1 MKIHIGY
8 TGFLK
13 IREIEKNPV
22 IEMPEGSTIM
32 DLFQRIG
39 LKKDAQRNVQAF
51 INQDAAW
58 KSTKLKDNDQVT
70 IVAYI
75 TGG

>member
-1 MKIHIGY
+1 MKIHVGY

-13 IREIEKNPV
+13 IREIEMNPV
-22 IEMPEGSTIM
+22 IEMPEGSTIL
-32 DLFQRIG
+32 DLYLRFG
-39 LKKDAQRNVQAF
+39 LEKDAQRNVQAF
-51 INQDAAW
+51 INNEAAW
-58 KSTKLKDNDQVT
+58 KSTKLKDNDRVT

>member
-1 MKIHIGY
+1 MKIHVGY

-39 LKKDAQRNVQAF
+39 LQKDAQRNVQAF

-58 KSTKLKDNDQVT
+58 KSTKLKNNDQVT